1 MVKFLGILLIIV
13 APLLVIAVII
23 GRKLEENAEI
33 RAERDKVIR
42 DGVYALRQRV
52 LTSLRFRR
60 TSREREE

>member
-23 GRKLEENAEI
+23 GRKSEENAEI

-52 LTSLRFRR
+52 LNSLRFRR